1 MGRKEIRK
9 PEVAKDDATAISLRM
24 HDAITDVLMKSGD
37 YYDELSDAELFTYAK
52 TLWDYHTD
60 LRDEFSRR
68 ELMKASHTWA
78 ASTKPYHPKAGS

>member
-9 PEVAKDDATAISLRM
+9 PEIARDDRTVIRLRM
-24 HDAITDVLMKSGD
+24 ADAITDVLQKSGD
-37 YYDELSDAELFTYAK
+37 FYDELTDDELFGYA
-52 TLWDYHTD
+52 TILWDYHTD

-78 ASTKPYHPKAGS
+78 ASTKPFYSGRDS